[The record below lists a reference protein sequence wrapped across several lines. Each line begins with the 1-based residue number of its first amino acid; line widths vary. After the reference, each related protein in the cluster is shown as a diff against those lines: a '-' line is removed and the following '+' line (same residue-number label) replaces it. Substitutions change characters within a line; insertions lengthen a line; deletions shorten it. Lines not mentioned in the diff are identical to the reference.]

1 MTQQHDYMDNETL
14 KNLIDRYFDGQTTEE
29 EERRIKDYFA
39 SVEVDDSLAEYAPYF
54 SAMSDNDM
62 YDESDAADIER
73 RMEQQI
79 DSWNKVEKR
88 SSRNARHLSM
98 KWITGIAAMMAIV
111 FTIAYATI
119 RENRTLA
126 VATPQDT
133 FDNPEDAYR
142 EAERALVTFSEAINK
157 GLDKISGKE
166 ERE

>member
-1 MTQQHDYMDNETL
+1 
-14 KNLIDRYFDGQTTEE
+14 
-29 EERRIKDYFA
+29 
-39 SVEVDDSLAEYAPYF
+39 
-54 SAMSDNDM
+54 
-62 YDESDAADIER
+62 
-73 RMEQQI
+73 
-79 DSWNKVEKR
+79 
-88 SSRNARHLSM
+88 
-98 KWITGIAAMMAIV
+98 MMAIV

-142 EAERALVTFSEAINK
+142 EAERALITFSEAINK